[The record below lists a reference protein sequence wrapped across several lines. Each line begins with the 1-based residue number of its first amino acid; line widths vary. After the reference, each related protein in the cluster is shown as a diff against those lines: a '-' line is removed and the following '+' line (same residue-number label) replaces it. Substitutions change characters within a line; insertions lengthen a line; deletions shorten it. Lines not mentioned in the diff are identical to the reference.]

1 MMRSLPSYPIHYPV
15 AKEDVEQIR
24 AATWLTKNDIP
35 FYHIPNG
42 GRRTMREGVK
52 FKRMGVQAGVPD
64 ICLPVARSSYHGLYI
79 ELKRKSGGRTSDNQK
94 YWIDLLQKQGYAV
107 YIAKGADELIEIVTN
122 YLGGKL

>member
-1 MMRSLPSYPIHYPV
+1 MEENTWLFRSKKYKARAFNALNRLLAGEEANDMRSLPSYPIHYPV

-52 FKRMGVQAGVPD
+52 FKRIG
-64 ICLPVARSSYHGLYI
+64 H
-79 ELKRKSGGRTSDNQK
+79 SGGRTRYLPTGS
-94 YWIDLLQKQGYAV
+94 A
-107 YIAKGADELIEIVTN
+107 IVLPWAL
-122 YLGGKL
+122 Y